1 MKWVGATLLCLVIV
15 GYARPASAQGTPK
28 AEVSGGYSWFTA
40 KASGDE
46 SWEKFPK
53 GWYADVA
60 GNVSDTLSIVGQ
72 VTGNY
77 KTFEDESFRLK
88 IHTYMFGVRGSSPG
102 RVRGFGQFLVGGAN
116 LKATTT
122 DDSFS
127 ASETDLAIQLG
138 GGVNV
143 LGSGGVGLRLGVDYV
158 RVMAK
163 NDGLVLE
170 GDDVNG
176 FRINIG
182 VTFGIGSR

>member
-1 MKWVGATLLCLVIV
+1 MKWVGATLLCLMVV
-15 GYARPASAQGTPK
+15 GYARPAAAQGTPK
-28 AEVSGGYSWFTA
+28 AEVSAGYSWFTA

-77 KTFEDESFRLK
+77 KTFEDDDFKLK

-122 DDSFS
+122 DGTFS

-163 NDGLVLE
+163 DDGLVLE
-170 GDDVNG
+170 GDGVNG
-176 FRINIG
+176 FRFNIG